1 MTFDKVTPLNRRTN
15 GKFRDYPNNM
25 NYPRPNQAY
34 EPPWI
39 RSQRWMATT
48 PAAIGR
54 GSNERDGYSRLTK
67 ISIFFFLNTA
77 FLVFSVINVL
87 LLLFQAC
94 TLFIM
99 SSFNLDPPRLFPRPS
114 LALSPPK
121 IFFPLFYF
129 VLRVASLPI

>member
-67 ISIFFFLNTA
+67 ISIFYFLTLCISRIFSDKCA
-77 FLVFSVINVL
+77 F
-87 LLLFQAC
+87 
-94 TLFIM
+94 
-99 SSFNLDPPRLFPRPS
+99 PS
-114 LALSPPK
+114 LS
-121 IFFPLFYF
+121 
-129 VLRVASLPI
+129 SLHPFHNELLI